1 MIISRMPKILMCSLV
16 LSLSSVFSLP
26 QGLFA
31 SDLKDL
37 VAQAQQI
44 ENKDNSFKINLSV
57 VDPKS
62 SFQIGDTVAFQF
74 SAEQECYLT
83 LIDIGTSGKVTKMF
97 PNKMNESNKVE
108 AAKTYTIPASDS
120 GFIFKVE
127 GPEGLEYVKAIATLE
142 PLKTI
147 NNADTA
153 VKGNFSELL
162 DPVKVFKDIGL
173 ELAQQGVQRWTEAG
187 ITFNIAAKPSTSV
200 VNEPFKIKV
209 WTDKVEYKEG
219 EPVLVSFESEKDCD
233 LTLLDIGTSGKVN
246 IVFPNQY
253 HQDNLVRAGK
263 VYQIP
268 PEGTGQS
275 FYYRAVG
282 PRGTNTIKAIGTLK
296 PINLN
301 LDTASFKSSVY
312 PELGEKDKVIED
324 ISRELSKLERNNYSE
339 AQVNIEIK

>member
-1 MIISRMPKILMCSLV
+1 MIISMRTKVLAYLMV
-16 LSLSSVFSLP
+16 LCLTSIFLLP
-26 QGLFA
+26 SGACA

-44 ENKDNSFKINLSV
+44 ENKDKSFKINLSV
-57 VDPKS
+57 VEPKP
-62 SFQIGDTVAFQF
+62 SFQIGDTVSFQF
-74 SAEQECYLT
+74 SAEQDCYLT

-108 AAKTYTIPASDS
+108 AGKTYTIPAADS

-127 GPEGLEYVKAIATLE
+127 GPDGIEYVKAIATLE

-147 NNADTA
+147 NKAETA
-153 VKGNFSELL
+153 AKGNFSELL

-173 ELAQQGVQRWTEAG
+173 ELAQQGSQRWSEAG
-187 ITFNIAAKPSTSV
+187 ITFNIAAKASSAA

-246 IVFPNQY
+246 IIFPNQY

-275 FYYRAVG
+275 FSYRAMG
-282 PRGTNTIKAIGTLK
+282 PSGTNTIKAIGTLK

-301 LDTASFKSSVY
+301 LDAASFKSRMY
-312 PELGEKDKVIED
+312 PELGDKDKVIGE
-324 ISRELSKLERNNYSE
+324 ISRELAKLERNNYSE
-339 AQVNIEIK
+339 AQVNMEIK